1 MNSVV
6 SVQSRVSDALLSVLD
21 SRAAPIDQA
30 RLLLKQG
37 EATFVLSGIVCSFSD
52 SQDCVEL
59 GAALELIHVG
69 LHRLHVRIDDD
80 RHLPV
85 PLRPAGRVL
94 VGDYLTSGAFR
105 LLSRCRDAQ
114 ALKAIGIAMVQTC
127 EHEVVAL
134 GEDQTAEA
142 VARSYMPLGEAA
154 GLAGAQ
160 LAGCRPDALAEAS
173 RFGGALFAAHALLR
187 HGLRDTDAIRS
198 TALIAASR
206 RTSQTALENAQA
218 LHAMTGLDA
227 PLAFATERHA
237 RIDAEASARH

>member
-105 LLSRCRDAQ
+105 LLSRCQDAQ

-134 GEDQTAEA
+134 NGDQTAEA
-142 VARSYMPLGEAA
+142 VARSYAPLGEAA
-154 GLAGAQ
+154 GIAGAQ
-160 LAGCRPDALAEAS
+160 LAGCAPDVLAEA
-173 RFGGALFAAHALLR
+173 RGFGGALFAAHALLR
-187 HGLRDTDAIRS
+187 HGLRDADAARS
-198 TALIAASR
+198 ATLLAASR
-206 RTSQTALENAQA
+206 QASQTALASAQA
-218 LHAMTGLDA
+218 LHALTGLGA
-227 PLAFATERHA
+227 PLALATERHA
-237 RIDAEASARH
+237 RVETESSVHH